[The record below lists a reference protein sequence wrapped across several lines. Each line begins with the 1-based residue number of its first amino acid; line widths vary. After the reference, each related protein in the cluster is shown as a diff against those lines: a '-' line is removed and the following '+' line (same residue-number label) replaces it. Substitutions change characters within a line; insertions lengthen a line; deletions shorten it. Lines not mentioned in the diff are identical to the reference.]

1 MQTSMTGKERAKL
14 AFAHQE
20 ADRVPLFEL
29 TIDNPTA
36 AHVLG
41 RDTLCGFGG
50 LARGVRQNEALIS
63 GKIQEYHHQRTS
75 DQIELW
81 KTLDLDVYPD
91 CMPVPANP
99 LIPEQIAPDTWR
111 FEGSNGGWS
120 VCRYVP
126 DSDTYDQVDSHL
138 REDGLPALEQ
148 LTAELEAS
156 EPNLEDWDFS
166 HADRILSELGKDRM
180 ILGAA
185 DVEIGS
191 TWDWAETFLI
201 GMVEAPSLIERYL
214 DARLKHALVL
224 GEAMLA
230 RGVDGLHG
238 GYDWAS
244 GAGPIFS
251 PRHFRKFVFPRLKQ
265 ITDLCHRY
273 GGVYVKHTDGNVSA
287 LLEDMIAAGVDGFQ
301 AIEPKAGMD
310 IAAIK
315 QQYGDRLTL
324 IGNVDCSTVLVDG
337 PVEAVRE
344 ATIQVIQSA
353 APGGGFLLST
363 SNSVHPGVKPE
374 YYLAMLETAR
384 AVGSYPIS

>member
-1 MQTSMTGKERAKL
+1 MNGKERAKL
-14 AFAHQE
+14 AFAHKE

-41 RDTLCGFGG
+41 RATLCGFGG
-50 LARGVRQNEALIS
+50 IARGVRQNEALIA
-63 GKIQEYHHQRTS
+63 GKIREYYQQRTT
-75 DQIELW
+75 DQIALW
-81 KTLDLDVYPD
+81 KALDLDVYPD
-91 CMPVPANP
+91 CMPVPAKP
-99 LIPEQIAPDTWR
+99 VVPEQIAPNTWR
-111 FEGSNGGWS
+111 FDVPNGGWS
-120 VCRYVP
+120 VCRYVSE
-126 DSDTYDQVDSHL
+126 SDTYDQVDSHL
-138 REDGLPALEQ
+138 REAGLLALEK

-156 EPNLEDWDFS
+156 EPNLADWDFT

-201 GMVEAPSLIERYL
+201 GLVEAPELIERYL
-214 DARLKHALVL
+214 DARLKIALML
-224 GEAMLA
+224 GEAMLE

-273 GGVYVKHTDGNVSA
+273 NGVYVKHTDGNVNS
-287 LLEDMIAAGVDGFQ
+287 LLDDMIAAGVDGFQ
-301 AIEPKAGMD
+301 AIEPRAGMD

-315 QQYGDRLTL
+315 QKYGDRLTL

-344 ATIQVIQSA
+344 ATKNVIQSA
-353 APGGGFLLST
+353 AKGGGFLLST

-374 YYLAMLETAR
+374 FYLAMLETAHE
-384 AVGSYPIS
+384 VGNYPID

>member
-1 MQTSMTGKERAKL
+1 MNGKERAKL

-20 ADRVPLFEL
+20 GDRVPLFEL

-36 AHVLG
+36 SHVLG
-41 RDTLCGFGG
+41 RPTLCGFGG
-50 LARGVRQNEALIS
+50 IARGVRQNEALLA
-63 GKIQEYHHQRTS
+63 GKIKEYHQQRTS

-81 KTLDLDVYPD
+81 KTLDLDVFPD

-99 LIPEQIAPDTWR
+99 AIPEQIAPDAWR
-111 FEGSNGGWS
+111 FAMPGGGWS
-120 VCRYVP
+120 VSRYVP
-126 DSDTYDQVDSHL
+126 DSDMYDQVDSHL
-138 REDGLPALEQ
+138 REGGLPALEQ
-148 LTAELEAS
+148 LTTELEAT
-156 EPNLEDWDFS
+156 EPNLDDWDFS
-166 HADRILSELGKDRM
+166 YAERILSELGKDRM
-180 ILGAA
+180 IMGAA

-201 GMVEAPSLIERYL
+201 GLVEAPDLIERYL
-214 DARLKHALVL
+214 DARLKIALML
-224 GEAMLA
+224 GEAMLE

-273 GGVYVKHTDGNVSA
+273 GGVYVKHTDGNVNT
-287 LLEDMIAAGVDGFQ
+287 LMEDMIAAGVDGFH
-301 AIEPKAGMD
+301 AIEPRAGMD

-315 QQYGDRLTL
+315 QKYGDRLTL

-344 ATIQVIQSA
+344 ETIHVIRSA
-353 APGGGFLLST
+353 AKGGGFLLST

-374 YYLAMLETAR
+374 FYLAMLDTAR
-384 AVGSYPIS
+384 EVGNYPID

>member
-1 MQTSMTGKERAKL
+1 MNGKTRAKL

-41 RDTLCGFGG
+41 RETLCGFGG
-50 LARGVRQNEALIS
+50 MARGVKQNQALIS
-63 GKIQEYHHQRTS
+63 GQIHDYQQQRTD
-75 DQIELW
+75 DQIALW
-81 KTLDLDVYPD
+81 KALDLDVFPE
-91 CMPVPANP
+91 CMPVPVSP
-99 LIPEQIAPDTWR
+99 LVPEQINASTWR
-111 FEGSNGGWS
+111 FEDSFGGWS
-120 VCRYVP
+120 ICRYVP
-126 DSDTYDQVDSHL
+126 ESDTYDQVDSYL
-138 REDGLPALEQ
+138 RQGGLAALEQ
-148 LTAELEAS
+148 LTSALEAS
-156 EPNLEDWDFS
+156 EPSLEDWNFVY
-166 HADRILSELGKDRM
+166 AEQILTELGGDRM
-180 ILGAA
+180 VLGVA

-201 GMVEAPSLIERYL
+201 GLVDAPDLIERYL
-214 DARLKHALVL
+214 DARLKTALML
-224 GEAMLA
+224 GEAMLKLGA
-230 RGVDGLHG
+230 DGLQG

-244 GAGPIFS
+244 GKGPIFS

-273 GGVYVKHTDGNVSA
+273 GGVYVKHTDGNVNT
-287 LLEDMIAAGVDGFQ
+287 LLEDLIAAGVDGFQ
-301 AIEPKAGMD
+301 AIEPRAGMD

-315 QQYGDRLTL
+315 QQYGDQLTL

-344 ATIQVIQSA
+344 ATKQVIDSA
-353 APGGGFLLST
+353 GRGGGFLLST

-384 AVGSYPIS
+384 AVGRYPLM